1 MDNVI
6 AFSYLPL
13 YIDSSDVTNSP
24 TGPPNVCIVKT
35 DSNRYP
41 VNSGLYM
48 SSKTQAFVNKLLF
61 PPYNRK

>member
-1 MDNVI
+1 MQSVDQLKSQQNLLFI
-6 AFSYLPL
+6 SLP
-13 YIDSSDVTNSP
+13 DE
-24 TGPPNVCIVKT
+24 T